1 MIFKYVAFHYL
12 KNMLIILF
20 GLSALFAGLDFLM
33 NGSSLPSFNVKVLYF
48 YLKIQEALNLLYP
61 LAIVFGGIWTKIAF
75 IKQNKVAA
83 LYALG
88 VTRKEFFKPFFVV
101 GFLTYLIFV
110 GLNFT
115 SFSTVHET
123 SKSLFKNQYG
133 VSKTK
138 DLFFKYKTKYNS
150 SFIYIGSLIPEQYKL
165 EDLTIFRM
173 KEDKVVAIITAKEAW
188 YNIYEWVATDAI
200 KKSKF
205 INKDGKQRLK
215 IETIPILH
223 SLRDYQPK
231 ILESIYDGKALT
243 LSESISAKR
252 LLENQGLN
260 TYEVR
265 TEIYSKIVI
274 PLFSIAL
281 LMILIFQFPFH
292 ARYMNIAI
300 TSAKAIGGTLFIW
313 GILFALQTVAKNGTV
328 IPELILVLPIVLLW
342 IYALITLHKSDN
354 RI

>member
-1 MIFKYVAFHYL
+1 
-12 KNMLIILF
+12 MLIILF

-48 YLKIQEALNLLYP
+48 YLKVQEALNLLYP
-61 LAIVFGGIWTKIAF
+61 LAIVFGAIWTKIAF
-75 IKQNKVAA
+75 IKQNKLGA

-88 VTRKEFFKPFFVV
+88 VTRKEFFKPFFVIGV
-101 GFLTYLIFV
+101 FTYLVFV
-110 GLNFT
+110 ALNFS
-115 SFSTVHET
+115 SFATVHEA

-173 KEDKVVAIITAKEAW
+173 KKDRVVAIITAKEAW
-188 YNIYEWVATDAI
+188 YNIYEWVATNAI

-205 INKDGKQRLK
+205 INKDGKERLK

-231 ILESIYDGKALT
+231 ILESIYDGKELT
-243 LSESISAKR
+243 LSESILAKR
-252 LLENQGLN
+252 LLENQGLD

-265 TEIYSKIVI
+265 TDIYSKIVV

-313 GILFALQTVAKNGTV
+313 GVLFALQTVAKNGTA
-328 IPELILVLPIVLLW
+328 IPELTLLFPVVLLW
-342 IYALITLHKSDN
+342 IYALITLYKSDN

>member
-1 MIFKYVAFHYL
+1 MIFKYVAYHYL

-20 GLSALFAGLDFLM
+20 GLSSLFAGLDFLM

-61 LAIVFGGIWTKIAF
+61 LAIVFGGIWTKISF
-75 IKQNKVAA
+75 IKQNKIGA

-101 GFLTYLIFV
+101 GLFTYLIFV

-115 SFSTVHET
+115 SFSIAQEN
-123 SKSLFKNQYG
+123 SKSLSKNQYG
-133 VSKTK
+133 MSKTK
-138 DLFFKYKTKYNS
+138 DLFFKYKTKYNN
-150 SFIYIGSLIPEQYKL
+150 SFIYIGALIPEQYKL

-173 KEDKVVAIITAKEAW
+173 KKDRVVAIITAKEAW
-188 YNIYEWVATDAI
+188 YNIYEWVAENAI
-200 KKSKF
+200 KKSKY

-215 IETIPILH
+215 IETIPVLH

-243 LSESISAKR
+243 LSETISAKR

-260 TYEVR
+260 TYELR
-265 TEIYSKIVI
+265 TEIYSKIIV

-281 LMILIFQFPFH
+281 LMILIFKFPFH
-292 ARYMNIAI
+292 ARYMNITI

-313 GILFALQTVAKNGTV
+313 GILFALQTVAKNGTAM
-328 IPELILVLPIVLLW
+328 PELILILPVVMLW
-342 IYALITLHKSDN
+342 IYALNTLRKSNN

>member
-1 MIFKYVAFHYL
+1 
-12 KNMLIILF
+12 MLTILF

-75 IKQNKVAA
+75 IKQNKVGA

-101 GFLTYLIFV
+101 GLFTYLIFV

-115 SFSTVHET
+115 SFATVQET
-123 SKSLFKNQYG
+123 SKSLFQNHYRA
-133 VSKTK
+133 SKTK
-138 DLFFKYKTKYNS
+138 DLFFKYKTKYHT
-150 SFIYIGSLIPEQYKL
+150 SFIYIGALIPQKYKL
-165 EDLTIFRM
+165 EDLTVFRL
-173 KEDKVVAIITAKEAW
+173 KKDKVVAIITAKEAW
-188 YNIYEWVATDAI
+188 YNIYEWVASNAI

-205 INKDGKQRLK
+205 INKDGKERLK
-215 IETIPILH
+215 VETIPTLH
-223 SLRDYQPK
+223 ILRDYQPK
-231 ILESIYDGKALT
+231 ILESIYDGKT
-243 LSESISAKR
+243 LNLAETISAKR

-260 TYEVR
+260 TYEIR
-265 TEIYSKIVI
+265 TEIYSKIVV

-281 LMILIFQFPFH
+281 LMILIFQLPFH
-292 ARYMNIAI
+292 ARYMNVSI

-313 GILFALQTVAKNGTV
+313 GVLFALGSIAKNGTV
-328 IPELILVLPIVLLW
+328 MPELVLILPIVLLW
-342 IYALITLHKSDN
+342 GYALITLRKSDN